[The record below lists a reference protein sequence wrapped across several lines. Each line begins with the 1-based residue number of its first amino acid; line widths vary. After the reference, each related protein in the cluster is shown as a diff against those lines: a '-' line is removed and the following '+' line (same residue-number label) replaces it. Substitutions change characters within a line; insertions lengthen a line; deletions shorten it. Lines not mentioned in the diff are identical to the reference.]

1 MRPDPPGHT
10 PTNARDVFLDAL
22 EVAPESRAAFATAA
36 CGGDAAMLAEVG
48 ELLREHEGTGGFL
61 EAPALDETTLRSA
74 GALAVIG
81 RPGDR
86 IGRYKLLQQ
95 IGEGG
100 CGVVYMA
107 EQEEP
112 VRRRVALKIIKPGMD
127 TRGVI
132 ARFEAE
138 RQALAMME
146 HPNIAR
152 VLDAGATETGRPFFV
167 MELVRGVR
175 ITAYCQ
181 ENALSTEE
189 RLKLFVQVC
198 LAIQHAHQKGVIHRD
213 IKPSNILVTLHDGVP
228 VPKVID
234 FGIAKAT
241 EQRLTDRTLFT
252 EFHSFLGTPAYMSPE
267 QAEMSGLDVDTR
279 SDIYALG
286 VLLYEMLTGT
296 TPFDAGELMKLGI
309 DECRRAIREVEPL
322 RPSTRL
328 TQELTRSARAGAD
341 SASPRGPKEA
351 RALEHLI
358 TQVRGDLDWIVMK
371 CLEKDRARRYAT
383 ANDLAADVQ
392 RFIEGDPV
400 LARPP
405 SNLYRLGKLVRRH
418 RVVVG
423 AAAAVAVTLIAATAV
438 GVWQAVRATTL
449 EKREARLRQQAE
461 TETRRAESQ
470 TAIARLNEY
479 VADINLA
486 QQSLAAGNHGRALRL
501 LQKHRPVAG
510 EQELRGFEW
519 RYLWQLTRGDEH
531 ATFGHPGETAQCVA
545 ISPDGQFVVCG
556 AERRVSVWSVGT
568 HTLVATQNWGA
579 NAVAFLPGGKSAVL
593 AGVGSMRGSGVTR
606 VVDTTTWTEQR
617 ALPGGSAMALSHDG
631 RRLATS
637 GREGIRVWDT
647 ATWQQTQFLREA
659 GSPFALS
666 PDGTRLAAHARAG
679 FAVWDIA
686 SGEEKQSLEN
696 STNLFVRV
704 GPSRRDRAISFSP
717 DGKWIVI
724 ARNMASEAGVF
735 VAGVWDAETGAEAGA
750 MPGDPEHIEH
760 TGAIAALAF
769 SPDGRT
775 LATASLDHSIR
786 LWDFEKRQRVGV
798 LQGHLN
804 EAWAVAFAP
813 DGKSVVSAGKDGGV
827 KLWSTQEPAQDEL
840 MTGARLPIAF
850 SRDGRTLAALT
861 RAGSVVFFDAA
872 GGKTVREFAWE
883 GGGGGG
889 GPGRWFNFTAAAV
902 SADLATLVMAGP
914 DGSVQIW
921 NTTTHESSRLRVA
934 DGPVGVVALAP
945 DGQTLVTGGWG
956 RSLLCWDMARRTNV
970 MLEVEGERV
979 VFSGDGRYFAVIER
993 GTNLMIFDTVK
1004 RRMKVDLAMEA
1015 APVFTSSG
1023 SAANF
1028 SPDGNLF
1035 AVACLDDTIR
1045 IWKVEDGRAAGLLT
1059 GHKQSVF
1066 SVAFAPDG
1074 RTLASASDDS
1084 TLKFWNV
1091 ASQQELLTVRR
1102 LGGGLR
1108 ALTFSPDGRM
1118 LVAGSSST
1126 LPGGGLRAF
1135 RAPPL
1140 AEIDLAERPA
1150 EAGR

>member
-1 MRPDPPGHT
+1 MRPDSPGQV
-10 PTNARDVFLDAL
+10 PASARDVFLDAL
-22 EVAPESRAAFATAA
+22 EIAPESRAAFVSAA
-36 CGGDAAMLAEVG
+36 CGGNVALRAEVE

-61 EAPALDETTLRSA
+61 EAPALNDSALRSA
-74 GALAVIG
+74 GALALMEK
-81 RPGDR
+81 PGDC
-86 IGRYKLLQQ
+86 IGRYKLLQK

-107 EQEEP
+107 GQEEP
-112 VRRRVALKIIKPGMD
+112 VRRRVALKIIKLGMD

-152 VLDAGATETGRPFFV
+152 VLDAGATETGRPYFV

-175 ITAYCQ
+175 VTEYCR
-181 ENALSTEE
+181 ENQLTTED

-241 EQRLTDRTLFT
+241 GQRLTDKTLFT
-252 EFHSFLGTPAYMSPE
+252 EFHSFIGTPAYMSPE

-286 VLLYEMLTGT
+286 VLLYELLTGT

-309 DECRRAIREVEPL
+309 DECRRAIREGEPP

-328 TQELTRSARAGAD
+328 TQELTRSARAGGGTG
-341 SASPRGPKEA
+341 SPRAPKEA

-383 ANDLAADVQ
+383 ANDLAADVE
-392 RFIEGDPV
+392 RFIEGEPV

-405 SNLYRLGKLVRRH
+405 SNFYRLGKLVRRH

-423 AAAAVAVTLIAATAV
+423 AAAAVAVTLISATTV
-438 GVWQAVRATTL
+438 SVWHAVRATTL
-449 EKREARLRQQAE
+449 EKREARLRQDAE
-461 TETRRAESQ
+461 TEARRAESQ
-470 TAIARLNEY
+470 TAMARLNEY

-501 LQKHRPVAG
+501 LQKHRPVAA
-510 EQELRGFEW
+510 EKDLRGFEW

-531 ATFGHPGETAQCVA
+531 ATFGGPNEIAQCVA
-545 ISPDGQFVVCG
+545 VSPDGQFLVCG
-556 AERRVSVWSVGT
+556 AERRVSVWSTGT
-568 HTLVATQNWGA
+568 RTLVATQHWGA
-579 NAVAFLPGGKSAVL
+579 SAVAFLPGGKTAVF
-593 AGVGSMRGSGVTR
+593 ASGSSMRGPGATR
-606 VVDTTTWTEQR
+606 VVDTATWTEKR
-617 ALPGGSAMALSHDG
+617 ALPGGGAMTLSHDG

-637 GREGIRVWDT
+637 GREGVRVWDT
-647 ATWQQTQFLREA
+647 ATWQQTQFLRDA
-659 GSPFALS
+659 TAPFALS
-666 PDGTRLAAHARAG
+666 PDGTRLAAHSRSG
-679 FAVWDIA
+679 FAVWDLA
-686 SGEEKQSLEN
+686 TGEEKLSLEN
-696 STNLFVRV
+696 STNLFVRI
-704 GPSRRDRAISFSP
+704 GPSRRDRAMTFSP
-717 DGKWIVI
+717 DGQWIVI
-724 ARNMASEAGVF
+724 ARNMPSEAGVF
-735 VAGVWDAETGAEAGA
+735 IVGVWDAETGAEAA
-750 MPGDPEHIEH
+750 SMPGDPEHIEH
-760 TGAIAALAF
+760 TGAIAGLAF

-804 EAWAVAFAP
+804 EAWAVAFLP
-813 DGKSVVSAGKDGGV
+813 GGKSVVSAGKDGGA
-827 KLWSTQEPAQDEL
+827 KLWSTQEPAQDEVL
-840 MTGARLPIAF
+840 TGARLPIAF

-861 RAGSVVFFDAA
+861 RAGTVVFFDTA
-872 GGKTVREFAWE
+872 GGKTAREFAWE
-883 GGGGGG
+883 GGGGG

-902 SADLATLVMAGP
+902 SADLTRLVVAGP

-921 NTTTHESSRLRVA
+921 NTATRESSRLKVA

-956 RSLLCWDMARRTNV
+956 RSLLCWDVARRTNV
-970 MLEVEGERV
+970 VLEVEGERV

-1004 RRMKVDLAMEA
+1004 RAMKVDLAMEA

-1028 SPDGNLF
+1028 SPDGKLF
-1035 AVACLDDTIR
+1035 AVACQDDTIR
-1045 IWKVEDGRAAGLLT
+1045 IWKVEDGRPSGLLT

-1074 RTLASASDDS
+1074 KTLASASDDS

-1102 LGGGLR
+1102 LGGALR